1 MATPTTHERT
11 AEITSR
17 AGAEA
22 RSMAGTG
29 PGHAHRPRRDPLA
42 AAALRTHGRLS
53 AGLRHSAPLPALGPT
68 GATVH
73 ALAAFLAVYAAQD
86 PDAPTT
92 GRDRHRRPDDRPATH
107 RGEDGVADTAGAGP
121 R

>member
-1 MATPTTHERT
+1 MATLTTHART

-29 PGHAHRPRRDPLA
+29 PGHAHRPQHAPLA
-42 AAALRTHGRLS
+42 AAALRAHSRLS
-53 AGLRHSAPLPALGPT
+53 AGLRHGVPLTALGPT

-73 ALAAFLAVYAAQD
+73 ALAAFLAVYAAHD
-86 PDAPTT
+86 PDDATT
-92 GRDRHRRPDDRPATH
+92 DRDRH
-107 RGEDGVADTAGAGP
+107 
-121 R
+121 